1 MTDKYLMIQGTSS
14 SAGKSSLTAGF
25 LRYFSNNGFIC
36 SPFKPQ
42 NMSLN
47 SYVTDDGCEIARS
60 QSMQAEAAGIKPT
73 KYMNPILIK
82 PSENN
87 LMHLIINGKF
97 FGNMTF
103 QEYNSKKD
111 EFIKVIKKNFEY
123 LLSKNDVVIIEGAGS
138 PAEINLYDADV
149 ANMGFAELYDIPV
162 ILVADIERGGAFA
175 SIYGTIMLLPDKW
188 RKLVKGFI
196 INKFR
201 GDESIL
207 KPGIEIIEKKVGIQC
222 LGVIPYIE
230 NLYIEPEDSLSLQ
243 YYDKIKKIIS
253 KNYNSPKNNTKINTN
268 GFFKHNIRQD
278 NYYKEG
284 SLSHQKFEGNEFEL
298 YENENSKIKVGI
310 IHLDSISNFNE
321 FDPLFLD
328 ERFNISFIK
337 ESSDKETSFDDTSFA
352 LNSFDIIIIPGTKST
367 ISDLKKIKKI
377 GLFNCIKNYYRNSE
391 GIIMGICGGFQ
402 MMGKIINDPM
412 HIESQELNIDGFG
425 FFDMETVM
433 QKEKILFNQ
442 KYKINNKLDFFSDN
456 LNEILLDGYEIHNG
470 VSFFNTFN
478 TNTIDTKEINN
489 QTEELFSNFI
499 GKGIISKDKIL
510 IGTYV
515 HGLFENDIF
524 RNIIASVLTKK
535 KINNENYENKYNK
548 NLIINKNSSKN
559 KNNDFSYQKIKNYNF
574 ELLAEILETSVNMP
588 LIKTILRLP

>member
-1 MTDKYLMIQGTSS
+1 MTNKYLMIQGTSS

-73 KYMNPILIK
+73 KFMNPILIK
-82 PSENN
+82 PSKDN

-111 EFIKVIKKNFEY
+111 KFVKVIKKNFEY

-149 ANMGFAELYDIPV
+149 ANMGFAEIYDIPV
-162 ILVADIERGGAFA
+162 ILVADIERGGVFA

-188 RKLVKGFI
+188 KKLIKGFI

-207 KPGIEIIEKKVGIQC
+207 KPGIEIIEKKVGIPC
-222 LGVIPYIE
+222 LGVVPYIE
-230 NLYIEPEDSLSLQ
+230 NLYVEPEDSLSLQ

-253 KNYNSPKNNTKINTN
+253 KNYSSPKNNTKINTN
-268 GFFKHNIRQD
+268 GFFKHNTCQG
-278 NYYKEG
+278 NYYKE
-284 SLSHQKFEGNEFEL
+284 SNLNPQKLEDNEFEL
-298 YENENSKIKVGI
+298 YVNENSKIKVGI

-328 ERFNISFIK
+328 DRFNISFIK
-337 ESSDKETSFDDTSFA
+337 ESSNKETSNKETS
-352 LNSFDIIIIPGTKST
+352 LNLRSFDIIIIPGTKST
-367 ISDLKKIKKI
+367 ISDLKKIKKT
-377 GLFNCIKNYYRNSE
+377 GLFNCIKNYYYNSG

-412 HIESQELNIDGFG
+412 HIESQESDIEGFG

-442 KYKINNKLDFFSDN
+442 KYKINNKSDFFPDD

-470 VSFFNTFN
+470 VSFFNTVN
-478 TNTIDTKEINN
+478 TKGINA
-489 QTEELFSNFI
+489 QTEELFSNLT
-499 GKGIISKDKIL
+499 GKGIISKDRIL

-524 RNIIASVLTKK
+524 RNIIASVLIKK
-535 KINNENYENKYNK
+535 KIDNKNYGNKYNK
-548 NLIINKNSSKN
+548 NLIINQNSNKN

-588 LIKTILRLP
+588 LIKSILNF

>member
-1 MTDKYLMIQGTSS
+1 MIQGTSS

-73 KYMNPILIK
+73 KFMNPILIK
-82 PSENN
+82 PSKDN
-87 LMHLIINGKF
+87 LMHLVVNGKF

-111 EFIKVIKKNFEY
+111 EFVKVIKKNFEY
-123 LLSKNDVVIIEGAGS
+123 LLGKNDIIIIEGAGS
-138 PAEINLYDADV
+138 PAEINLYDVDI
-149 ANMGFAELYDIPV
+149 ANMGFAEIYDIPV
-162 ILVADIERGGAFA
+162 ILVADIERGGVFA

-188 RKLVKGFI
+188 KKLIKGFI

-207 KPGIEIIEKKVGIQC
+207 KPGIEIIEKKVGIPC

-230 NLYIEPEDSLSLQ
+230 NLYIEAEDSLSLQ

-268 GFFKHNIRQD
+268 GFFKHNICQD

-284 SLSHQKFEGNEFEL
+284 NLNLQKLEDN
-298 YENENSKIKVGI
+298 NKIKVGI

-337 ESSDKETSFDDTSFA
+337 ESSNKETFFKATSLN
-352 LNSFDIIIIPGTKST
+352 LNSFDLIIIPGTKST

-377 GLFNCIKNYYRNSE
+377 GLFNCIKNYYHNSE

-412 HIESQELNIDGFG
+412 YIESQESNIECFG

-442 KYKINNKLDFFSDN
+442 KYKINNKSDFFPDD

-470 VSFFNTFN
+470 VSFFNTIN
-478 TNTIDTKEINN
+478 TKGINA
-489 QTEELFSNFI
+489 QTEELFINSA
-499 GKGIISKDKIL
+499 GKGIISKDRVL

-524 RNIIASVLTKK
+524 RNIIASVLIKK
-535 KINNENYENKYNK
+535 KIDNKNYGNKYNK
-548 NLIINKNSSKN
+548 NLIINQNSSKN
-559 KNNDFSYQKIKNYNF
+559 SDFSYQK
-574 ELLAEILETSVNMP
+574 
-588 LIKTILRLP
+588 

>member
-524 RNIIASVLTKK
+524 RNIIASILTKK

-559 KNNDFSYQKIKNYNF
+559 KNKDFSYQKIKNYNF

-588 LIKTILRLP
+588 LIKTILRL

>member
-73 KYMNPILIK
+73 KFINPILIK
-82 PSENN
+82 PSKDN
-87 LMHLIINGKF
+87 LMHLIVNGKF

-111 EFIKVIKKNFEY
+111 EFVKVIKKNFEY
-123 LLSKNDVVIIEGAGS
+123 LLSKNDIIIIEGAGS
-138 PAEINLYDADV
+138 PAEINLYDADI
-149 ANMGFAELYDIPV
+149 ANMGFAEIYDIPV
-162 ILVADIERGGAFA
+162 ILAADIERGGVFA

-188 RKLVKGFI
+188 KKLVKGFI

-207 KPGIEIIEKKVGIQC
+207 KPGIEIIEKKVGIPC

-230 NLYIEPEDSLSLQ
+230 NLYVEPEDSLSLQ

-253 KNYNSPKNNTKINTN
+253 TNYNSPKNNIKINTN
-268 GFFKHNIRQD
+268 DFFKHNIRQD

-284 SLSHQKFEGNEFEL
+284 SLSYQKLEGNEFEL
-298 YENENSKIKVGI
+298 YENKNSKIKVGI

-337 ESSDKETSFDDTSFA
+337 ESSDKETSFEETSFA

-412 HIESQELNIDGFG
+412 HIESQELNIDGLG
-425 FFDMETVM
+425 FFDMETIM

-470 VSFFNTFN
+470 VSFFNTID
-478 TNTIDTKEINN
+478 TNDTKEINN
-489 QTEELFSNFI
+489 QTEELFSNFV

-588 LIKTILRLP
+588 LIKTILRL

>member
-1 MTDKYLMIQGTSS
+1 MTNKYLMIQGTSS

-73 KYMNPILIK
+73 KFMNPILIK
-82 PSENN
+82 PSKDN

-111 EFIKVIKKNFEY
+111 KFVKVIKKNFEY

-138 PAEINLYDADV
+138 PAEINLYDVDI
-149 ANMGFAELYDIPV
+149 ANMGFAEIYDIPV

-188 RKLVKGFI
+188 KKLIKGFI

-207 KPGIEIIEKKVGIQC
+207 KPGIEIIEKKVGIPC
-222 LGVIPYIE
+222 LGVVPYIE
-230 NLYIEPEDSLSLQ
+230 DLYVEPEDSLSLQ

-253 KNYNSPKNNTKINTN
+253 KNYSSPKNNTKINTN
-268 GFFKHNIRQD
+268 GFFKHNIRQY
-278 NYYKEG
+278 NYYKE
-284 SLSHQKFEGNEFEL
+284 SNLNPQKLEDNEFEL
-298 YENENSKIKVGI
+298 YANENNKIKVGI

-328 ERFNISFIK
+328 DRFNISFIK
-337 ESSDKETSFDDTSFA
+337 ESSNKETSNKETSNKETS
-352 LNSFDIIIIPGTKST
+352 LNLRSFDIIIIPGTKST
-367 ISDLKKIKKI
+367 IADLKKIKKT
-377 GLFNCIKNYYRNSE
+377 GLFNCIKNYYYNSG

-412 HIESQELNIDGFG
+412 HIESQESNIDGFG

-442 KYKINNKLDFFSDN
+442 KYKINNKSDFYPDD

-470 VSFFNTFN
+470 VSFFNTVN
-478 TNTIDTKEINN
+478 TKGINA
-489 QTEELFSNFI
+489 QTEELFSDFT
-499 GKGIISKDKIL
+499 GKGIISKDRIL

-524 RNIIASVLTKK
+524 RNIIASVLIKK
-535 KINNENYENKYNK
+535 KIDNKNYGNKYNK
-548 NLIINKNSSKN
+548 NLIINQNSSKN
-559 KNNDFSYQKIKNYNF
+559 SDFSYQKIKNYNF

-588 LIKTILRLP
+588 LIKSILNF

>member
-25 LRYFSNNGFIC
+25 LHYFSNNGFVC

-73 KYMNPILIK
+73 KFMNPILIK
-82 PSENN
+82 PCKDN
-87 LMHLIINGKF
+87 LMHVVVNGKF

-111 EFIKVIKKNFEY
+111 EFVKIIKKNFEY
-123 LLSKNDVVIIEGAGS
+123 LLSKNDIVIIEGAGS
-138 PAEINLYDADV
+138 PAEINLYDVDI

-162 ILVADIERGGAFA
+162 ILAADIERGGVFA

-188 RKLVKGFI
+188 KKLIKGFI

-207 KPGIEIIEKKVGIQC
+207 KSGIEIIEKKVGIPC

-230 NLYIEPEDSLSLQ
+230 NLYIEAEDSLNLQ
-243 YYDKIKKIIS
+243 YYDKIKKINSNERNSS
-253 KNYNSPKNNTKINTN
+253 KNNDKILANNNNNKNKFDINIFLNQNICYKDGNKLKKIQ
-268 GFFKHNIRQD
+268 KLED
-278 NYYKEG
+278 NK
-284 SLSHQKFEGNEFEL
+284 FEL
-298 YENENSKIKVGI
+298 YENENNKIKIGI
-310 IHLDSISNFNE
+310 IYLDSISNFNE

-337 ESSDKETSFDDTSFA
+337 ESSNKETSFN

-377 GLFNCIKNYYRNSE
+377 GLFNCIKNYYHNSE

-402 MMGKIINDPM
+402 MMGKFINDPM
-412 HIESQELNIDGFG
+412 YIESQESNIEGFG

-433 QKEKILFNQ
+433 QKEKILFNH
-442 KYKINNKLDFFSDN
+442 KYKINNKSDFFQDD

-470 VSFFNTFN
+470 VSFFNTIN
-478 TNTIDTKEINN
+478 TKGINA
-489 QTEELFSNFI
+489 QTEELFSNFT
-499 GKGIISKDKIL
+499 GKGIISKDRVL

-524 RNIIASVLTKK
+524 RNIIASALIKKK
-535 KINNENYENKYNK
+535 KINNENYGNKYNNNS
-548 NLIINKNSSKN
+548 NLIINKNSN

-574 ELLAEILETSVNMP
+574 ELLAEILEKSVNMP
-588 LIKTILRLP
+588 LIKSILRL

>member
-25 LRYFSNNGFIC
+25 LRYFSNSGFIC

-111 EFIKVIKKNFEY
+111 EFVKVIKKNFEY
-123 LLSKNDVVIIEGAGS
+123 LLSINDVVIIEGAGS
-138 PAEINLYDADV
+138 PAEINLYDADI

-188 RKLVKGFI
+188 KKLVKGFI

-253 KNYNSPKNNTKINTN
+253 KNYNLPKNNTKINTN
-268 GFFKHNIRQD
+268 DFFKHKIRQD

-284 SLSHQKFEGNEFEL
+284 SLNFQKLEDDEFEI
-298 YENENSKIKVGI
+298 YENENNKIKVGI

-337 ESSDKETSFDDTSFA
+337 ESSNKETSFKETS
-352 LNSFDIIIIPGTKST
+352 LNLKSFDIIIIPGTKST
-367 ISDLKKIKKI
+367 ISDLKKIKKT
-377 GLFNCIKNYYRNSE
+377 GLFNYIKNYYHNSG

-412 HIESQELNIDGFG
+412 HIESQESNIDGFG

-442 KYKINNKLDFFSDN
+442 KYKINNKSDFFPDD

-470 VSFFNTFN
+470 VSFFNT
-478 TNTIDTKEINN
+478 IDTKEINA
-489 QTEELFSNFI
+489 QTEELFSNFT
-499 GKGIISKDKIL
+499 GKGIISKDGIL

-574 ELLAEILETSVNMP
+574 ELLAEILETSVDMS
-588 LIKTILRLP
+588 LIKTILRLS